1 MKIGIVLYDIN
12 QIGGIINHTEVL
24 AKGFKELGH
33 SVDLKMISVVKNR
46 KDILNDIGFDNIED
60 KVLCNSE
67 SCLGIYLIT
76 LNIRIQ
82 NLL

>member
-33 SVDLKMISVVKNR
+33 SVDLKMISCLKN
-46 KDILNDIGFDNIED
+46 KKKLM
-60 KVLCNSE
+60 KVL
-67 SCLGIYLIT
+67 
-76 LNIRIQ
+76 
-82 NLL
+82 